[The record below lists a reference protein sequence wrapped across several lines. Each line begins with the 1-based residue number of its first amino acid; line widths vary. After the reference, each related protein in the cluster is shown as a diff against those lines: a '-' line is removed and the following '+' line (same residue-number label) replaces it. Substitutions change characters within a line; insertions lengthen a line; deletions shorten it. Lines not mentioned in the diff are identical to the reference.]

1 MRMDTTNMIV
11 TFRNFVKL
19 PKNTATYTTILPPLG
34 LVEGKCVFD
43 NFLFPKFHSSKFKI
57 FLFSAQILRLNF
69 MPNFQKLFKTF
80 SKKYFDECIVICWW
94 NLRVALK
101 QGNMAS
107 TVWYKGKIANVVSN
121 SGTK

>member
-1 MRMDTTNMIV
+1 MRMDTTKMIV

-80 SKKYFDECIVICWW
+80 SKKIFRWVYSNLLVEFEGGPQAGEYGLYCVI
-94 NLRVALK
+94 
-101 QGNMAS
+101 
-107 TVWYKGKIANVVSN
+107 
-121 SGTK
+121 